1 MAEPIRKPVHRPRP
15 PHPHTQS
22 RPHAVL
28 VRSRLLPREPDTTHP
43 LPEETAPPVSLT
55 LLPPPMIRTAPPRT
69 APPHTAPLPTP
80 TLAPG
85 PDPLP
90 VDCPPERGPVPL
102 APPEDWP
109 LSSPSEQ
116 ATRERSARGWLLT
129 ALALHAGALLTAVPP
144 ADLGWAELVLAGC
157 VLLSGGMMLALGRR

>member
-28 VRSRLLPREPDTTHP
+28 RGRLLPREPDTTPP

-55 LLPPPMIRTAPPRT
+55 LLPPPSIRTAPPRT
-69 APPHTAPLPTP
+69 APPRTVPLPP
-80 TLAPG
+80 PAFEPG

-90 VDCPPERGPVPL
+90 VDCPPERRPAPL
-102 APPEDWP
+102 APPEDRP
-109 LSSPSEQ
+109 LSSPSEH
-116 ATRERSARGWLLT
+116 AARERSARGLLLT
-129 ALALHAGALLTAVPP
+129 ALALHAGALLSAFPP
-144 ADLGWAELVLAGC
+144 ADLGPAELVLAVC
-157 VLLSGGMMLALGRR
+157 VLLSGGMMLVLGRRR

>member
-28 VRSRLLPREPDTTHP
+28 VRSRLLPREPDTTSP

-55 LLPPPMIRTAPPRT
+55 LLPPPSIRTAPPRT
-69 APPHTAPLPTP
+69 VPLPP
-80 TLAPG
+80 PSFEPG

-102 APPEDWP
+102 AATEDWP

-116 ATRERSARGWLLT
+116 AARERSARGLLLT
-129 ALALHAGALLTAVPP
+129 ALALHAGALLTAFPP
-144 ADLGWAELVLAGC
+144 ADLGPAELVLAGC
-157 VLLSGGMMLALGRR
+157 VLLSGGMMLVLGRR